1 MLLEGKNALVTG
13 GSQGIGAA
21 ASLEL
26 AREGANIC
34 LTYRKHEAE
43 AKKYA
48 EEIEAM
54 GRKAL
59 AVQCDISSFA
69 DAERVVNAAVEKFG
83 SLEILVNN
91 AGMNWD
97 GVSWKMS
104 EEQWDR
110 VLEVNLK
117 GYFNFT
123 RHVAPIFKDKKYG
136 KIINVTSIN
145 GLRGKFGQTNYSAS
159 KAGIVGYTKAL
170 AKELGAFGVNVN
182 AVAPGLIETAM
193 LRESDA
199 RDKLIDLE
207 MGESALKRVG
217 QPEDL
222 ANLVAFLASD
232 KARHITGEV
241 IKVDVI
247 DIVLA
252 PLSWFAIC
260 RFATRRLVDSGT
272 DARIPSV
279 RMSEPCTYVPS
290 CQEAR

>member
-21 ASLEL
+21 ISLEL
-26 AREGANIC
+26 GREGANIC

-43 AKKYA
+43 AKQYA
-48 EEIEAM
+48 EEIRSM
-54 GRKAL
+54 GRKAV

-69 DAERVVNAAVEKFG
+69 DAERVVQTAIGEFG
-83 SLEILVNN
+83 RLDILVNN

-123 RHVAPIFKDKKYG
+123 RQAAPIFKDQKYG
-136 KIINVTSIN
+136 KIINITSIN

-159 KAGIVGYTKAL
+159 KAGIIGFTKAL
-170 AKELGAFGVNVN
+170 AKELGGFGVNVN

-193 LRESDA
+193 LKESEA
-199 RDKLIDLE
+199 RDKIIDMA
-207 MGESALKRVG
+207 MGESALKQVG

-222 ANLVAFLASD
+222 AYLVAFLASE

-241 IKVDVI
+241 IKVDGGQYI
-247 DIVLA
+247 
-252 PLSWFAIC
+252 
-260 RFATRRLVDSGT
+260 
-272 DARIPSV
+272 
-279 RMSEPCTYVPS
+279 
-290 CQEAR
+290 

>member
-48 EEIEAM
+48 EEIMAM

-69 DAERVVNAAVEKFG
+69 EAEEVVKSAIAEFG
-83 SLEILVNN
+83 RLDILVNN

-97 GVSWKMS
+97 GVSWKMT

-123 RHVAPIFKDKKYG
+123 RQVAPVFKEQKSG
-136 KIINVTSIN
+136 RIINVTSIN
-145 GLRGKFGQTNYSAS
+145 GLRGKFGQSNYSAS
-159 KAGIVGYTKAL
+159 KAGIIGYTKAL
-170 AKELGAFGVNVN
+170 AKELGAFDVTVN

-193 LRESDA
+193 LKESDA
-199 RDKLIDLE
+199 RDKIIDLA
-207 MGESALKRVG
+207 MGESAIKRVG

-222 ANLVAFLASD
+222 AFLVAFLASD
-232 KARHITGEV
+232 KAKHITGEV
-241 IKVDVI
+241 IKVDGGQYI
-247 DIVLA
+247 
-252 PLSWFAIC
+252 
-260 RFATRRLVDSGT
+260 
-272 DARIPSV
+272 
-279 RMSEPCTYVPS
+279 
-290 CQEAR
+290 

>member
-43 AKKYA
+43 ARQYA

-54 GRKAL
+54 GRKAV
-59 AVQCDISSFA
+59 AVQCDIASFE
-69 DAERVVNAAVEKFG
+69 DAERVVNTAVEQLG
-83 SLEILVNN
+83 RLDILVNN

-123 RHVAPIFKDKKYG
+123 RHVAPLFKDQKYG
-136 KIINVTSIN
+136 KIINITSIN

-159 KAGIVGYTKAL
+159 KAGIIGYTKAL
-170 AKELGAFGVNVN
+170 AKELGAFGISVIV
-182 AVAPGLIETAM
+182 
-193 LRESDA
+193 
-199 RDKLIDLE
+199 DLA

-222 ANLVAFLASD
+222 AYLVAFLASE
-232 KARHITGEV
+232 KASHITGEI
-241 IKVDVI
+241 IKI
-247 DIVLA
+247 DGGQYI
-252 PLSWFAIC
+252 
-260 RFATRRLVDSGT
+260 
-272 DARIPSV
+272 
-279 RMSEPCTYVPS
+279 
-290 CQEAR
+290 

>member
-1 MLLEGKNALVTG
+1 MLLKGKNAIVTG

-26 AREGANIC
+26 AAEGANVC
-34 LTYRKHEAE
+34 LTYRKHSDEANQ
-43 AKKYA
+43 YA
-48 EEIEAM
+48 EQIRGM
-54 GRKAL
+54 GRKAV
-59 AVQCDISSFA
+59 AVKCDIAKFA
-69 DAERVVNAAVEKFG
+69 EAEQVVKTAVEAFG
-83 SLEILVNN
+83 GIDILVNN

-110 VLEVNLK
+110 VIEVNLK

-123 RHVAPIFKDKKYG
+123 RQVAPIFKEQKSG
-136 KIINVTSIN
+136 KIINITSIN

-159 KAGIVGYTKAL
+159 KAGIIGFTKAL

-193 LRESDA
+193 LKTSDA
-199 RDKLIDLE
+199 RDKIIDLA
-207 MGESALKRVG
+207 MGEMALKRIG

-222 ANLVAFLASD
+222 ANVVVFLASD

-241 IKVDVI
+241 IKVDGGQYI
-247 DIVLA
+247 
-252 PLSWFAIC
+252 
-260 RFATRRLVDSGT
+260 
-272 DARIPSV
+272 
-279 RMSEPCTYVPS
+279 
-290 CQEAR
+290 

>member
-1 MLLEGKNALVTG
+1 MLLDGKNALVTG

-21 ASLEL
+21 ISLDL

-43 AKKYA
+43 ARAY
-48 EEIEAM
+48 EQQIRAM

-59 AVQCDISSFA
+59 ALQCDIASFK
-69 DAERVVNAAVEKFG
+69 DAERVVQTAAKEFG
-83 SLEILVNN
+83 SLHILVNN

-123 RHVAPIFKDKKYG
+123 RHVAPLLKDQKYG
-136 KIINVTSIN
+136 RIINITSIN

-159 KAGIVGYTKAL
+159 KAGIIGFTKAL
-170 AKELGAFGVNVN
+170 AKELGAFGVTAN

-193 LRESDA
+193 LKESDA
-199 RDKLIDLE
+199 RDKIIDLA

-222 ANLVAFLASD
+222 AYLVSFLASD
-232 KARHITGEV
+232 RAKHITGEV
-241 IKVDVI
+241 IKVDGGQYI
-247 DIVLA
+247 
-252 PLSWFAIC
+252 
-260 RFATRRLVDSGT
+260 
-272 DARIPSV
+272 
-279 RMSEPCTYVPS
+279 
-290 CQEAR
+290 

>member
-26 AREGANIC
+26 AREGANVC

-43 AKKYA
+43 AKRYA
-48 EEIEAM
+48 DEIKAA
-54 GRKAL
+54 GRRAL
-59 AVQCDISSFA
+59 ALQCDISNFA
-69 DAERVVNAAVEKFG
+69 EAERVVKSAVEEFG
-83 SLEILVNN
+83 RIDILVNN

-110 VLEVNLK
+110 VIDVNLK

-123 RHVAPIFKDKKYG
+123 RQVAPYFKEQKYG
-136 KIINVTSIN
+136 KIINITSIN

-159 KAGIVGYTKAL
+159 KAGIIGFTKAL

-193 LRESDA
+193 LKEAEA
-199 RDKLIDLE
+199 RDKIIDLA
-207 MGESALKRVG
+207 MAESALKRVG

-222 ANLVAFLASD
+222 AYLVAFLASD
-232 KARHITGEV
+232 KALHITGEV
-241 IKVDVI
+241 IKI
-247 DIVLA
+247 DGGQYI
-252 PLSWFAIC
+252 
-260 RFATRRLVDSGT
+260 
-272 DARIPSV
+272 
-279 RMSEPCTYVPS
+279 
-290 CQEAR
+290 